1 MNWMLIL
8 VIATLAFY
16 SLKGRR
22 KGFIKTVF
30 TIFSTIIAI
39 LLTMWIIPYVSKVV
53 QSNDDLVN
61 YVSKNITSKLINDD
75 IDSKK
80 SDEIKY
86 IEKLPLPSIIKNR
99 LIENNTNDVYDA
111 LLTNNFQ
118 GYINRMITL
127 LILNFFVFLILCLII
142 KTALYIIGNV
152 LNLIS
157 YLPIINGLN
166 RIAGMLVGFLHGI
179 IIVWIGFIV
188 ITVFSSS
195 TIGSNLFRQINESR
209 ILSCIYNNNL
219 ILNFLTDMGRILF

>member
-1 MNWMLIL
+1 MNWMLII
-8 VIATLAFY
+8 VIATLVFY
-16 SLKGRR
+16 SLRGRR

-30 TIFSTIIAI
+30 TIFSTIISI
-39 LLTMWIIPYVSKVV
+39 LLTMWLVPYVSKVV
-53 QSNDDLVN
+53 QSNDDIVN
-61 YVSKNITSKLINDD
+61 YVSENISSKLISDNVENNR
-75 IDSKK
+75 

-86 IEKLPLPSIIKNR
+86 IEKLPLPSIIKSR

-127 LILNFFVFLILCLII
+127 LILNFFVFLILCFII
-142 KTALYIIGNV
+142 KIGLYIISNV

-166 RIAGMLVGFLHGI
+166 RIAGTLVGFLHGI

-188 ITVFSSS
+188 VTVFSSS
-195 TIGSNLFRQINESR
+195 TLASNLFNQINESR

-219 ILNFLTDMGRILF
+219 ILNFLTDVGRILF